1 MTMYTTLNGDI
12 GKEIEITEVEPVE
25 NPSTVPAEPVPA

>member
-1 MTMYTTLNGDI
+1 MYTPTAGDI
-12 GKEIEITEVEPVE
+12 GKEIEITEVEPVQ